1 LSKVNE
7 SFINATTYY
16 STASDRHLN
25 NPELYFGKILHHFN
39 VVSKV
44 SDGFKKLGEED
55 IIHFKKI
62 IIFEKIKYDLIKP
75 DVDKVRDYSDKN
87 KYETEIEKNFEK
99 TKDTKTF
106 KRELIELD
114 EKFKEKIERDN
125 LVIQFLQNHYYSPS
139 ILTEDERI
147 NYINHIINV
156 PSEVRFIRELDE
168 YLKKENNFFKK
179 FDWWM
184 FSKIDQTLDKVFI
197 PYYNSAENKFS
208 QFFPDFIFW
217 MRKGEEYL
225 ILFIDPKGIEHTD
238 AFRKI
243 DGFRKIF
250 EDEKSKSV
258 KYKLD
263 KLEITVRL
271 FIFPKDISSVPEK
284 YSDYCFDNLK
294 QFENV
299 ILL

>member
-1 LSKVNE
+1 
-7 SFINATTYY
+7 
-16 STASDRHLN
+16 
-25 NPELYFGKILHHFN
+25 
-39 VVSKV
+39 
-44 SDGFKKLGEED
+44 
-55 IIHFKKI
+55 
-62 IIFEKIKYDLIKP
+62 
-75 DVDKVRDYSDKN
+75 
-87 KYETEIEKNFEK
+87 
-99 TKDTKTF
+99 
-106 KRELIELD
+106 LD
-114 EKFKEKIERDN
+114 E
-125 LVIQFLQNHYYSPS
+125 
-139 ILTEDERI
+139 
-147 NYINHIINV
+147 
-156 PSEVRFIRELDE
+156 
-168 YLKKENNFFKK
+168 
-179 FDWWM
+179 
-184 FSKIDQTLDKVFI
+184 
-197 PYYNSAENKFS
+197 
-208 QFFPDFIFW
+208 
-217 MRKGEEYL
+217 KGEEYL